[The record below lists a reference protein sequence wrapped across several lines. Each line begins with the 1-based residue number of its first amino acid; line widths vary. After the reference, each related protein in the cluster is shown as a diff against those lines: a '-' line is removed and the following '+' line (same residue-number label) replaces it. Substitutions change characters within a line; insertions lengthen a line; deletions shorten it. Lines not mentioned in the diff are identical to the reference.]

1 MAALTTLIT
10 HFCAGEDSWL
20 AHSNKANTPGTLEA
34 RYSIHKHRRN
44 KRKRS
49 KNNDDAHGTTVNA
62 GFRGSQSSQRKQP
75 LQQSN
80 SGPSGLDRILDRPC
94 QIHGTPG
101 SATNHTNKECRVF
114 KQAGQS
120 YTKNNKGVSKQCNTE
135 QKKLLHNPKREAS

>member
-10 HFCAGEDSWL
+10 YFCAGEDSWL
-20 AHSNKANTPGTLEA
+20 AHNNKANILGTLEA

-44 KRKRS
+44 KHKRP
-49 KNNDDAHGTTVNA
+49 KNNDDAREMAVND
-62 GFRGSQSSQRKQP
+62 GFRGSQSSQRKKP

-101 SATNHTNKECRVF
+101 SAANHTNRECRVF
-114 KQAGQS
+114 KQADRS
-120 YTKNNKGVSKQCNTE
+120 YTENNKGVSKQCNTE
-135 QKKLLHNPKREAS
+135 QKKLLRKPTR